1 MIGITRPGSCRCLT
15 QDGLSVA
22 PAIRA
27 YGGNQAR
34 SPAEMALA
42 AARVDGRVTV
52 LDFVTG
58 TNGMNGTMG
67 CWDDG

>member
-1 MIGITRPGSCRCLT
+1 MVNCDIDSWL

-27 YGGNQAR
+27 YGGNQTR

-52 LDFVTG
+52 LDFVSG
-58 TNGMNGTMG
+58 TN
-67 CWDDG
+67 CDDGLKWGMKHSG